1 MGALSA
7 PVSSMNIRKSEQR
20 LIGSRRDFLVQAL
33 SLGWIAGGM
42 GWNSPALAA
51 LFGKLPGKLPAGKS
65 VFEVKGEVLV
75 NGKQATEGTVIL
87 PSDKITTGA
96 NSYLIAAVG
105 ANSFILRDKSV
116 LDLGGS
122 NPLKT
127 VMRLVSGK
135 FLGVFGKLGKD
146 KSLSLNTP
154 VATIGIRGTGVY
166 AESDPDKT
174 YLCTCY
180 GTTEMAAQSDY
191 DFGGGAPD
199 ARGKKKKEDSAPVE
213 MAQVTAKH
221 HDAPKYI
228 LAQPDA
234 GKRITPAPFINHTD
248 LELMTL
254 EALVGR
260 KTPFGLPASEYEAP
274 RREY

>member
-1 MGALSA
+1 MI
-7 PVSSMNIRKSEQR
+7 IRKPGQA
-20 LIGSRRDFLVQAL
+20 LIESRREFLVRAL
-33 SLGWIAGGM
+33 SLGWLAGGA
-42 GWNSPALAA
+42 GWSPAALAA

-65 VFEVKGEVLV
+65 IFEMKGDVRV
-75 NGKQATEGTVIL
+75 NGNPATEKTVIT
-87 PSDKITTGA
+87 PSDKVTTGA
-96 NSYLIAAVG
+96 NSYVIAAVG
-105 ANSFILRDKSV
+105 ANSFILRDRST

-122 NPLKT
+122 NPLKQ

-135 FLGVFGKLGKD
+135 FLGVFGKLAGKQT
-146 KSLSLNTP
+146 LSLNTP
-154 VATIGIRGTGVY
+154 IATIGIRGTGLY

-180 GTTEMAAQSDY
+180 GTTELVAAADY
-191 DFGGGAPD
+191 EA
-199 ARGKKKKEDSAPVE
+199 AAPVKGKAAAPE
-213 MAQVTAKH
+213 PEKTQVTAQH

-228 LAQPDA
+228 LAAPDN

-260 KTPFGLPASEYEAP
+260 KVPFGLPATEYEAP

>member
-1 MGALSA
+1 
-7 PVSSMNIRKSEQR
+7 MNIRKSETR
-20 LIGSRRDFLVQAL
+20 LIGTRRDFLVQAL
-33 SLGWIAGGM
+33 SLGWLAGGA
-42 GWNSPALAA
+42 GWSPAALAA

-65 VFEVKGEVLV
+65 IFEMKGEVFV
-75 NGKQATEGTVIL
+75 NGRRATEQTLIT
-87 PSDKITTGA
+87 PSDKVTTGA
-96 NSYLIAAVG
+96 NSYVIAAVG
-105 ANSFILRDKSV
+105 ANSFILRDRST

-122 NPLKT
+122 NPLKQ

-135 FLGVFGKLGKD
+135 FLGVFGKLAGKQQ
-146 KSLSLNTP
+146 LSLNTP
-154 VATIGIRGTGVY
+154 IATIGIRGTGVY

-180 GTTEMAAQSDY
+180 GTTALAAKADH
-191 DFGGGAPD
+191 DFEGLD
-199 ARGKKKKEDSAPVE
+199 VKGKKKKVDEAPVE
-213 MAQVTAKH
+213 LAQVTAQH

-228 LAQPDA
+228 LAAPDN

-260 KTPFGLPASEYEAP
+260 KVPFGLPATEYETP

>member
-1 MGALSA
+1 MA
-7 PVSSMNIRKSEQR
+7 IRKSEQQ
-20 LIGSRRDFLVQAL
+20 LIESRRDFLVRAL
-33 SLGWIAGGM
+33 SLGWLAGGA
-42 GWNSPALAA
+42 GWSPAALAA

-65 VFEVKGEVLV
+65 IFEMKGDVQV
-75 NGKQATEGTVIL
+75 NGKPANEQTVIT
-87 PSDKITTGA
+87 PSDKVTTGA
-96 NSYLIAAVG
+96 NSYVIAAVG
-105 ANSFILRDKSV
+105 ANSFILRDKST

-122 NPLKT
+122 NPLKQ

-135 FLGVFGKLGKD
+135 FLGVFGKLVGKQT
-146 KSLSLNTP
+146 LSLNTP
-154 VATIGIRGTGVY
+154 IATIGIRGTGLY

-180 GTTEMAAQSDY
+180 GTTELVAAADY
-191 DFGGGAPD
+191 DAAAAAPK
-199 ARGKKKKEDSAPVE
+199 GKAASAEPE
-213 MAQVTAKH
+213 KAQVTAQH

-228 LAQPDA
+228 LAAPDN
-234 GKRITPAPFINHTD
+234 GKRITAAPFINHTD

-260 KTPFGLPASEYEAP
+260 KVPFGLPATEYEAP

>member
-1 MGALSA
+1 MF
-7 PVSSMNIRKSEQR
+7 IRKSEQK
-20 LIGSRRDFLVQAL
+20 LIESRREFLVQAL
-33 SLGWIAGGM
+33 SAGWLAGGL

-51 LFGKLPGKLPAGKS
+51 LFGKLPGKLPSGKS
-65 VFEVKGEVLV
+65 VFEVKGDVTID
-75 NGKQATEGTVIL
+75 GKPVTEKTIIK
-87 PSDKITTGA
+87 PTDKITTGS

-105 ANSFILRDKSV
+105 ANSFVLRDRSV

-122 NPLKT
+122 NPLKQ

-135 FLGVFGKLGKD
+135 FLGVFGKLGRD
-146 KSLSLNTP
+146 KQLSLNTP
-154 VATIGIRGTGVY
+154 IATIGIRGTGVY

-180 GTTEMAAQSDY
+180 GTTALAAAADY
-191 DFGGGAPD
+191 EWDTGALD
-199 ARGKKKKEDSAPVE
+199 AKGKKRKEPRIVE
-213 MAQVTAKH
+213 TDQVTAQH

-228 LAQPDA
+228 LAQADN
-234 GKRITPAPFINHTD
+234 GKFITPAPFINHTD

>member
-1 MGALSA
+1 
-7 PVSSMNIRKSEQR
+7 MNIRKNEAR
-20 LIGSRRDFLVQAL
+20 LLGSRRDFLVQAL
-33 SLGWIAGGM
+33 SLGWLAGGI

-65 VFEVKGEVLV
+65 VFEVKGEVLID
-75 NGKQATEGTVIL
+75 GKQVTEGTVIK
-87 PSDKITTGA
+87 PSDKITTGS

-105 ANSFILRDKSV
+105 ANSFILRDRSV
-116 LDLGGS
+116 LDLGGG
-122 NPLKT
+122 NPLKQ

-135 FLGVFGKLGKD
+135 FLGVFGKIGRD
-146 KSLSLNTP
+146 RSLSINTP

-180 GTTEMAAQSDY
+180 GTTEMAAAADY
-191 DFGGGAPD
+191 EFTGN
-199 ARGKKKKEDSAPVE
+199 RGPVE
-213 MAQVTAKH
+213 VAQVTAQH

-228 LAQPDA
+228 LAQPDN

-248 LELMTL
+248 LELMTI

-260 KTPFGLPASEYEAP
+260 EAPFGLPASEYEAP

>member
-1 MGALSA
+1 M
-7 PVSSMNIRKSEQR
+7 
-20 LIGSRRDFLVQAL
+20 GSRRDFLVRAL
-33 SLGWIAGGM
+33 SLGWLAGGL
-42 GWNSPALAA
+42 GWNAPALAG
-51 LFGKLPGKLPAGKS
+51 LFGKLPRQLPAGKT
-65 VFEVKGEVLV
+65 VFEVKGEVLID
-75 NGKQATEGTVIL
+75 GKQVTEGTVIQ
-87 PSDKITTGA
+87 PTDRITTGS

-105 ANSFILRDKSV
+105 SNAFILRDRSV
-116 LDLGGS
+116 LDLGGG
-122 NPLKT
+122 NPLKQ
-127 VMRLVSGK
+127 VLRLVSGK

-146 KSLSLNTP
+146 RQLSLNTP
-154 VATIGIRGTGVY
+154 IATIGIRGTGVY

-180 GTTEMAAQSDY
+180 GTTDMAAAADH
-191 DFGGGAPD
+191 DFFAPD
-199 ARGKKKKEDSAPVE
+199 AARDREGKADDAPVE
-213 MAQVTAKH
+213 VAQVTAQH

-228 LAQPDA
+228 LASPDN

>member
-1 MGALSA
+1 
-7 PVSSMNIRKSEQR
+7 MNIRKSEQR

-33 SLGWIAGGM
+33 SLGWLAGGI
-42 GWNSPALAA
+42 GWNTPALAA
-51 LFGKLPGKLPAGKS
+51 LFGKLPGKLPAGKT
-65 VFEVKGEVLV
+65 VFEVKGEVLID
-75 NGKQATEGTVIL
+75 GKQVTEGTVIK
-87 PSDKITTGA
+87 PSDKITTGS

-105 ANSFILRDKSV
+105 TNSFILRDRSV

-122 NPLKT
+122 NPLKQ

-135 FLGVFGKLGKD
+135 FLGVFGKLGGNRQ
-146 KSLSLNTP
+146 LSLNTP
-154 VATIGIRGTGVY
+154 IATIGIRGTGVY

-180 GTTEMAAQSDY
+180 GTTEMAAAADHE
-191 DFGGGAPD
+191 FGAAPTD
-199 ARGKKKKEDSAPVE
+199 ARDRKKKADERAPVE
-213 MAQVTAKH
+213 VAQVTAQH

-228 LAQPDA
+228 LASA
-234 GKRITPAPFINHTD
+234 ENGKRITPAPFINHTD
-248 LELMTL
+248 LELMTI

>member
-1 MGALSA
+1 MR
-7 PVSSMNIRKSEQR
+7 MRIRKSEQQ

-33 SLGWIAGGM
+33 SLGWLAGGL
-42 GWNSPALAA
+42 GWNAPALAA
-51 LFGKLPGKLPAGKS
+51 LFGKLPGKLPAGRS
-65 VFEVKGEVLV
+65 IFEMKGEVLV
-75 NGKQATEGTVIL
+75 NGKPATEKTLIT
-87 PSDKITTGA
+87 PTDKVTTGA
-96 NSYLIAAVG
+96 NSYVIAAVG

-122 NPLKT
+122 NPLKQA
-127 VMRLVSGK
+127 MRLVTGK
-135 FLGVFGKLGKD
+135 FLGVFGKLSGKQ
-146 KSLSLNTP
+146 SLSLNTP
-154 VATIGIRGTGVY
+154 IATIGIRGTGVY

-180 GTTEMAAQSDY
+180 GTTDLAAQADY
-191 DFGGGAPD
+191 EFEQLAAAKD
-199 ARGKKKKEDSAPVE
+199 RKKKVDAQPVE
-213 MAQVTAKH
+213 LAQVTAQH

-228 LAQPDA
+228 LAAPDA

-260 KTPFGLPASEYEAP
+260 KVPFGLPATEYEAP

>member
-1 MGALSA
+1 MF
-7 PVSSMNIRKSEQR
+7 IRKSEQEM
-20 LIGSRRDFLVQAL
+20 IESRREFLVRAL
-33 SLGWIAGGM
+33 SLGWLAGGA
-42 GWNSPALAA
+42 GWSPAALAA
-51 LFGKLPGKLPAGKS
+51 LFGKLPGKLPEGKS
-65 VFEVKGEVLV
+65 IFELKGEVMV
-75 NGKQATEGTVIL
+75 NGKPANEGTVIT
-87 PSDKITTGA
+87 PSDKVTTGA
-96 NSYLIAAVG
+96 NSYVIAAVG
-105 ANSFILRDKSV
+105 ANSFILRDRST

-122 NPLKT
+122 NPLKQA
-127 VMRLVSGK
+127 MRLVSGK
-135 FLGVFGKLGKD
+135 FLGVFGKLAGKQ
-146 KSLSLNTP
+146 SLTLNTP

-180 GTTEMAAQSDY
+180 GTTDLAAAADH
-191 DFGGGAPD
+191 DFEGLD
-199 ARGKKKKEDSAPVE
+199 VKGKKKKGDEPPPVE
-213 MAQVTAKH
+213 VAQVIARH

-228 LAQPDA
+228 LAQPES

-260 KTPFGLPASEYEAP
+260 KVPFGLPATEYEAP

>member
-1 MGALSA
+1 MAMTDPQIDA
-7 PVSSMNIRKSEQR
+7 RRR
-20 LIGSRRDFLVQAL
+20 LLVRAL
-33 SLGWIAGGM
+33 SLGWLAGGI
-42 GWNSPALAA
+42 GWNPPALAA
-51 LFGKLPGKLPAGKS
+51 LFGKLPGKLPEGKS
-65 VFEVKGEVLV
+65 VFDVKGEVLIDGRPV
-75 NGKQATEGTVIL
+75 TESTVIK
-87 PSDKITTGA
+87 PTDRITTGS

-105 ANSFILRDKSV
+105 ANAFILRDRSV
-116 LDLGGS
+116 LDLGGG
-122 NPLKT
+122 NPLKQ
-127 VMRLVSGK
+127 VLRLVSGK
-135 FLGVFGKLGKD
+135 FLGVFGKLGGD
-146 KSLSLNTP
+146 RRLSLNTP

-180 GTTEMAAQSDY
+180 GSTDLAAAT
-191 DFGGGAPD
+191 DFDFGAPD
-199 ARGKKKKEDSAPVE
+199 GRAPVE
-213 MAQVTAKH
+213 VAQVTAQH

-228 LAQPDA
+228 LADPEN

-260 KTPFGLPASEYEAP
+260 KVPFGLPASEYEAP